1 MVATVGAD
9 EAKLDVDSGVV
20 VMGISI
26 GRERN
31 KTEKQTGV
39 RSPPQTG
46 TGWKTRE
53 REISAAAEKQPTRDE
68 ASARGHQRNLRLA
81 ERGQQIRVRGVLLL
95 DPVRK
100 LVSSG

>member
-31 KTEKQTGV
+31 KTEKQTGT
-39 RSPPQTG
+39 RSPPRTVG
-46 TGWKTRE
+46 G
-53 REISAAAEKQPTRDE
+53 
-68 ASARGHQRNLRLA
+68 
-81 ERGQQIRVRGVLLL
+81 
-95 DPVRK
+95 
-100 LVSSG
+100 